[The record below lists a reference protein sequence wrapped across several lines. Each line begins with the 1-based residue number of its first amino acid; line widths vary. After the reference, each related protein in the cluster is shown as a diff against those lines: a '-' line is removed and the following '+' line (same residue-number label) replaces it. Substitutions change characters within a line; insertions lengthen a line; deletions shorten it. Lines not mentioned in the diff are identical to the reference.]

1 MARFG
6 HILTRAYFAIWLVLA
21 LAPLAHAQG
30 SQQLTDE
37 PTRQESTDR
46 FEFQHLR
53 QALLRLPLAAAL
65 GAALAIRIRRRGTPP
80 RSAAVV
86 QTQIILA
93 IIGAL
98 VMLIVGASLAR
109 AFGVVGVAGL
119 VRYRAKVN
127 DPKDA
132 GVMLGT
138 LGVGLAAGVGLYTLS
153 IFATLFF
160 AFVLWLLESFEPEA
174 RKLFLLTVKSKDVTK
189 LEPRIEQL
197 LRRYHTRFELRGSSP
212 DSLSYE
218 LKVPLSQ
225 RTEPLSKAIADLDSQ
240 STFEWEEKKEKV
252 PASP

>member
-1 MARFG
+1 MARSG
-6 HILTRAYFAIWLVLA
+6 RILTRACFVIWLSLA

-30 SQQLTDE
+30 KKELPDE
-37 PTRQESTDR
+37 QAQEATTG

-53 QALLRLPLAAAL
+53 QALLRLPLAAVL
-65 GAALAIRIRRRGTPP
+65 GAALAVRVRRRGTPP
-80 RSAAVV
+80 RSPAVV
-86 QTQIILA
+86 QTQIILS
-93 IIGAL
+93 IVGAL

-160 AFVLWLLESFEPEA
+160 AGMLWLLESFEPEA
-174 RKLFLLTVKSKDVTK
+174 RKLFMLTVKSKDAARLVG
-189 LEPRIEQL
+189 PIEKL
-197 LRRYHTRFELRGSSP
+197 LRRHRARFELRASAP
-212 DSLSYE
+212 DLLSYE
-218 LKVPLSQ
+218 LRLPLSQ
-225 RTEPLSKAIADLDSQ
+225 PTEPLSKAIADLDSQ

-252 PASP
+252 PAAS